1 MPGHI
6 TGIGMHEKSPA
17 CDGAFLWYGLEVN
30 PVIDAG

>member
-17 CDGAFLWYGLEVN
+17 CDGAFFVVWFRGKPGY
-30 PVIDAG
+30 